1 MMRDLLIELLLFMLK
16 VLFAAIHLVIIV
28 IQLNNLATTRDWTH
42 LLRPNNLIS
51 NLWVMVLDCVC
62 QQV

>member
-51 NLWVMVLDCVC
+51 NL
-62 QQV
+62 